1 MRAVKPINSADN
13 PRFKQLQ
20 KLTHSARER
29 RKAGM
34 SVLDGVHLI
43 EAYLQSGGMP
53 EVVAISATESKNSKI
68 LNINKYLQDVTILL
82 LSNTLFAKLSSV
94 ESPTGIVAAVKTP
107 SPTVHAESAGA
118 CVLLENIQD
127 PGNLGSILRSTAAAG
142 MSEIYLSKG
151 CADAWSPRTLRAGM
165 GAHFALHIHENVD
178 LSEFIQRYKGKRI
191 AACQG
196 AARSIFDTDLAGD
209 VAFIF
214 GNEGAGVSAKLRTA
228 AQFEAAIPMPG
239 TAESLNVAAAAT
251 VCLFERVRQINAKQA
266 RK

>member
-1 MRAVKPINSADN
+1 VKPISSADN

-29 RKAGM
+29 RKAGL

-43 EAYLQSGGMP
+43 EAYIQSGGMP
-53 EVVAISATESKNSKI
+53 EVVAISAAESENSKI
-68 LNINKYLQDVTILL
+68 VNINNYLRDISPLL
-82 LSNTLFAKLSSV
+82 LNDALFAKLSSV
-94 ESPTGIVAAVKTP
+94 ESPTGIIAAVKTP
-107 SPTVHAESAGA
+107 RPAAHAESAGA

-142 MSEIYLSKG
+142 VSEIYLSKG

-165 GAHFALHIHENVD
+165 GAHFALRLHENID
-178 LSEFIQRYKGKRI
+178 LAEFAQRYKGRLI

-196 AARSIFDTDLAGD
+196 AARSIFDIDLAGD

-214 GNEGAGVSAKLRTA
+214 GNEGAGVSAKLRAA
-228 AQFEAAIPMPG
+228 AQLEAAIPMPG
-239 TAESLNVAAAAT
+239 KAESLNVAAAAT